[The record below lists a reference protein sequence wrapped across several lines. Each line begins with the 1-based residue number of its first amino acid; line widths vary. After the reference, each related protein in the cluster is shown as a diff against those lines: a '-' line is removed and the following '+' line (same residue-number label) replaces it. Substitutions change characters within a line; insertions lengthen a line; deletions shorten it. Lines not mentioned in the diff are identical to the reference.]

1 MQIMINNLTNLLE
14 SNSFLDLIDFLLK
27 NKNSKM
33 KNTKKMT

>member
-1 MQIMINNLTNLLE
+1 LLE
-14 SNSFLDLIDFLLK
+14 NNSFLDIIDFLLK